1 MNTLFKIVK
10 MNKKYIPHTLQ
21 VSLLLS
27 ISLLLFSCGEEKKE
41 AYKKIPTVK
50 TKTIYASTDSIPDA
64 HFLGDKTCKE
74 CHQDQF
80 KKWKGSHHDKSMDV
94 ATRETILADFKGE
107 VFKSQGVT
115 SSFFKRN
122 GEFFANTEGPDGKNH
137 DYKIEYVFGITP
149 LQQYIVKF
157 PNGHYQCLRQA
168 WDTKKNKW
176 FDLYPDFKVVHSEWL
191 HWSRGG
197 LNWNNMCADC
207 HSTNVRKQYKQ
218 EDHSYDTKFALINV
232 SCEACHGPG
241 KEHVADVNEQGE
253 NYRDS
258 GTMQMTLETSPKEL
272 VDQCARCHMRREM
285 LTDRF
290 NFEGTMLDHYYPQLL
305 TEPTYYADGQ
315 ILDEDYVYGSFV
327 QSKMYHNNVTCTNC
341 HDAHTL
347 ERKFEGNKLCA
358 QCHEPKKYNTEEHS
372 FHKLGTEGA
381 LCINC
386 HMPGRFYMGNDFRRD
401 HSFRIPRPDLSV
413 KHGTPNACV
422 GCHKDKTD
430 QWAADVLVK
439 LKGAPKENHFSDLLV
454 PGLKAAP
461 NAHTKLLQLA
471 KDTSYPE
478 IARASAIVELPNY
491 RDHANVRKQLLA
503 FLNDE
508 SPLVRASTAD
518 ALNEISDPAN
528 VSYLLPLLKDE
539 KRAVRIKAFSALAI
553 MDESKITN
561 KYKAAFEI
569 VKKEYFT
576 YLDGISDFVGGRISR
591 ANYILKKGDLQG
603 AIKGYESA
611 LEIDNI
617 NNIVRTNLANLYY
630 QNDEFEKAEAAF
642 RTIIKQE
649 PEYGATYYS
658 YGLLL
663 AELKRTED
671 AIEQLEL
678 ATIYMSDNP
687 RAYYN
692 LSLLYDSIQNK
703 KKSEATIIRG
713 LKALPQNESLLY
725 LLAYHYAS
733 NNQKEKAKNIALQ
746 LVKLYPNNSQYFT
759 FLQQLNGQ

>member
-1 MNTLFKIVK
+1 MI
-10 MNKKYIPHTLQ
+10 
-21 VSLLLS
+21 LLKTRL
-27 ISLLLFSCGEEKKE
+27 ILKVHFLLCVFVFLFSCSDKKDS
-41 AYKKIPTVK
+41 YKKIATSKEYKSVF
-50 TKTIYASTDSIPDA
+50 ASTDSIPDA

-80 KKWKGSHHDKSMDV
+80 KKWKGSHHDKSMDI
-94 ATRETILADFKGE
+94 ATPETVLADFKGE
-107 VFKSQGVT
+107 VLKSQGVT
-115 SSFFKRN
+115 STFFKRN
-122 GEFFANTEGPDGKNH
+122 GLYFANTEGPDGKNH

-168 WDTKKNKW
+168 WDTKKNIW
-176 FDLYPDFKVVHSEWL
+176 YDLYPDFKVVHSEWL

-207 HSTNVRKQYKQ
+207 HSTNVRKNYKQ

-241 KEHVADVNEQGE
+241 KEHVADVKIQGAS
-253 NYRDS
+253 YKDS

-290 NFEGTMLDHYYPQLL
+290 NFEGTMLDHYSPQLI

-327 QSKMYHNNVTCTNC
+327 QSKMYHNNVTCTDC
-341 HDAHTL
+341 HDPHTL

-358 QCHEPKKYNTEEHS
+358 QCHSPEKYNTEAHS

-386 HMPGRFYMGNDFRRD
+386 HMPGKFYMGNDFRRD

-413 KHGTPNACV
+413 KYGTPNACI

-430 QWAADVLVK
+430 EWAAEAVFK
-439 LKGAPKENHFSDLLV
+439 RKGAPKENHFSDLLI
-454 PGLKAAP
+454 PGLKGGI
-461 NAHTKLLQLA
+461 NAHTSLLKLA
-471 KDTSYPE
+471 KDSIYPE
-478 IARASAIVELPNY
+478 IARASAIIQLPNY
-491 RDHANVRKQLLA
+491 RNQADVRKQLLA
-503 FLNDE
+503 FLNDK

-528 VSYLLPLLKDE
+528 LLYLLPLLNDE
-539 KRAVRIKAFSALAI
+539 KRAVRIKAFGGLAI
-553 MDESKITN
+553 MNEKN
-561 KYKAAFEI
+561 VPQKYKA
-569 VKKEYFT
+569 VYKKVETEYFV
-576 YLDGISDFVGGRISR
+576 YLDGISDFVGGRINR
-591 ANYILKKGDLQG
+591 ANYILKKGNLQG

-611 LEIDNI
+611 LNLDNI
-617 NNIVRTNLANLYY
+617 NNLVRTNLANLYY
-630 QNDEFEKAEAAF
+630 QNGQLIKAENAF
-642 RTIIKQE
+642 KTIIKQE
-649 PEYGATYYS
+649 PNYGATYYS

-663 AELKRTED
+663 AELKRIED
-671 AIEQLEL
+671 AIIQLEL
-678 ATIYMSDNP
+678 ATKYMSENP
-687 RAYYN
+687 KVFYN
-692 LSLLYDSIQNK
+692 LSLLYDGLK
-703 KKSEATIIRG
+703 KTSKAEETIIRG
-713 LKALPQNESLLY
+713 LKVLPNNESLLY
-725 LLAYHYAS
+725 LLAYHYA
-733 NNQKEKAKNIALQ
+733 NNGQKEKAKNIALQ
-746 LVKLYPNNSQYFT
+746 LVQLFPNNSQYFT
-759 FLQQLNGQ
+759 FLQQLN